1 MTLCLL
7 SALILLTAC
16 NKDDGILSDSAQ
28 NPSLAERLANADSL
42 FLNLSI
48 VSSTHITRALEDGS
62 PAENAIYDG
71 ILAIFEGNSETNATL
86 KNATVIDQLISN
98 PNEPRSTILSS
109 SSSIDIVQRLPIGTH
124 AYPSSGK
131 LYALVLLNTTSTGF
145 TVSNNML
152 YLNGT
157 SLYGKTRAEIQAMPI
172 SSVGNTDEHTGLFMM
187 NKKDSGQLVIQVYDP
202 SWTDEC
208 YLYDCEEA
216 ITQSTY
222 TKKKLTINVER
233 AAARIK
239 LTNDIP
245 ASKALSNIHLNAVP
259 TAHPLIHK
267 MTWALASELPGN
279 TKATGANIFSLFHQ
293 HSHESGEAVY
303 VPETSSATEIIVE
316 VQLKDESNVLLGD
329 CYSFPT
335 LSGNNLYTDLD
346 ELIAF
351 YKSGWDGW
359 PYQRNN
365 YPDLSTW
372 SADDVF
378 RNTKVTMF
386 DDGSIKVSLLTD
398 ENYILMDNYTYAA
411 ITDEQRTALKKLEDV
426 LSDLTQGY
434 RDGKMYYTYSIS
446 SLVRNNAYN
455 LSLVEQG
462 STDTHY
468 VSVTFNYENGQGW
481 AASFSNGSADLFTDS
496 RVVMGNNMNYYG
508 WDPNFGQAKYNPG
521 AEHSSPTADDNID
534 FLLDPEEGWTF
545 TPSRVAFNT
554 TRYGT
559 DGGKIDVYWLN
570 SGLASD
576 VSLDIG
582 IVPYRNN
589 QTVNVLSWNK
599 SSFTAGSV
607 GDGECG
613 LRLVLYKLKNDKQVG
628 FSDIVI
634 SGTLTKTSTES
645 TQKSIS
651 GVGRANP

>member
-16 NKDDGILSDSAQ
+16 NMDDGILSDCAQ

-48 VSSTHITRALEDGS
+48 VSSTQTTRAFEDGS
-62 PAENAIYDG
+62 PAENAVYDG

-86 KNATVIDQLISN
+86 KNATVIDQLINN
-98 PNEPRSTILSS
+98 PNEPRPTILSS
-109 SSSIDIVQRLPIGTH
+109 SSSIDVVQRLPIGTH

-131 LYALVLLNTTSTGF
+131 LYALVLLNSTSTGF

-157 SLYGKTRAEIQAMPI
+157 SLDGKTRAEIQAMPI

-187 NKKDSGQLVIQVYDP
+187 NKPKDGGQLVIQVYDP
-202 SWTDEC
+202 SWTDRC
-208 YLYDCEEA
+208 YLYDSEEA
-216 ITQSTY
+216 ITQSPY
-222 TKKKLTINVER
+222 EDNKKKLTINVER

-267 MTWALASELPGN
+267 ITWTLASELPGN
-279 TKATGANIFSLFHQ
+279 TEATGANIFSLFHQ

-303 VPETSSATEIIVE
+303 VPETSSSTQIIVE

-335 LSGNNLYTDLD
+335 LSGNNLYTNVD

-378 RNTKVTMF
+378 RNTKVTML
-386 DDGSIKVSLLTD
+386 DNYKIKVSLLTD
-398 ENYILMDNYTYAA
+398 ETIATVGNA
-411 ITDEQRTALKKLEDV
+411 QRTALKDLENV

-434 RDGKMYYTYSIS
+434 RDGKMYYTYSVS
-446 SLVRNNAYN
+446 SVQHNNAYN
-455 LSLVEQG
+455 LSLVELG
-462 STDTHY
+462 NTDTHY
-468 VSVTFNYENGQGW
+468 VAVTFNYQNGQGW
-481 AASFSNGSADLFTDS
+481 VASFSNNSSNLFATN
-496 RVVMGNNMNYYG
+496 RVVTGSNMNYNG
-508 WDPNFGQAKYNPG
+508 WDTNFGQAKYNPTS
-521 AEHSSPTADDNID
+521 EHSSPTADDKID

-559 DGGKIDVYWLN
+559 DGGNIDVYWLN
-570 SGLASD
+570 SGLATN
-576 VSLDIG
+576 VSLDTG
-582 IVPYRNN
+582 VVPPRNN
-589 QTVNVLSWNK
+589 QPVNVLSWNK
-599 SSFTAGSV
+599 SSFTAGAV
-607 GDGECG
+607 GGGECG
-613 LRLVLYKLKNDKQVG
+613 LRLLLYKLKNDKQVG